1 MSYPNQ
7 DDENNTQEKD
17 SQLKA
22 QKEMML
28 KQVLSSE
35 ARLRLN
41 NVRMVKSD
49 LADLVENY
57 ILNLSVQG
65 KISGQI
71 SDEQLKQILSSAQQ
85 PKHDFKFNRVWSQ
98 ENIIKGKKATI
109 FMKAVVYREYAPD
122 EDYAK
127 ILKVED
133 IDEQNQKQMR

>member
-28 KQVLSSE
+28 KQVLSSD

-41 NVRMVKSD
+41 NVRMVKPD

-71 SDEQLKQILSSAQQ
+71 SDDQLKQILSSAQQ
-85 PKHDFKFNRVWSQ
+85 PKRDFKLSL
-98 ENIIKGKKATI
+98 IHI
-109 FMKAVVYREYAPD
+109 
-122 EDYAK
+122 
-127 ILKVED
+127 
-133 IDEQNQKQMR
+133 

>member
-7 DDENNTQEKD
+7 DDENKASQEKD

-22 QKEMML
+22 QKEIML
-28 KQVLSSE
+28 KQVLSAD

-41 NVRMVKSD
+41 NVRMVKPD

-71 SDEQLKQILSSAQQ
+71 SDDQLKQILASAQQ
-85 PKHDFKFNRVWSQ
+85 PKRDFKFNRV
-98 ENIIKGKKATI
+98 
-109 FMKAVVYREYAPD
+109 
-122 EDYAK
+122 
-127 ILKVED
+127 
-133 IDEQNQKQMR
+133 

>member
-7 DDENNTQEKD
+7 DDENNTPQEKD

-28 KQVLSSE
+28 KQVLSGD

-41 NVRMVKSD
+41 NVRMVKPE

-57 ILNLSVQG
+57 ILNLSMQG

-85 PKHDFKFNRVWSQ
+85 PKRDFKINRV
-98 ENIIKGKKATI
+98 
-109 FMKAVVYREYAPD
+109 
-122 EDYAK
+122 
-127 ILKVED
+127 
-133 IDEQNQKQMR
+133 

>member
-7 DDENNTQEKD
+7 DDENNTSQEKD

-22 QKEMML
+22 QKEIML
-28 KQVLSSE
+28 KQVLSGD

-41 NVRMVKSD
+41 NVRMVKPD

-71 SDEQLKQILSSAQQ
+71 SDDQLKQILSSAQQ
-85 PKHDFKFNRVWSQ
+85 PKRDFKFNRV
-98 ENIIKGKKATI
+98 
-109 FMKAVVYREYAPD
+109 
-122 EDYAK
+122 
-127 ILKVED
+127 
-133 IDEQNQKQMR
+133 

>member
-7 DDENNTQEKD
+7 DDENNASQEKD

-28 KQVLSSE
+28 KQVLSSD

-41 NVRMVKSD
+41 NVRMVKPD

-65 KISGQI
+65 KITGQI
-71 SDEQLKQILSSAQQ
+71 SDEQLKQILLSVQQ
-85 PKHDFKFNRVWSQ
+85 PKRDFKFNRV
-98 ENIIKGKKATI
+98 
-109 FMKAVVYREYAPD
+109 
-122 EDYAK
+122 
-127 ILKVED
+127 
-133 IDEQNQKQMR
+133 

>member
-28 KQVLSSE
+28 KQVLSSD

-41 NVRMVKSD
+41 NVRMVKPD

-71 SDEQLKQILSSAQQ
+71 SDDQLKQILSSTQQ
-85 PKHDFKFNRVWSQ
+85 PKRDFKINRV
-98 ENIIKGKKATI
+98 
-109 FMKAVVYREYAPD
+109 
-122 EDYAK
+122 
-127 ILKVED
+127 
-133 IDEQNQKQMR
+133 

>member
-7 DDENNTQEKD
+7 DDEKNTSQEKD

-71 SDEQLKQILSSAQQ
+71 SDDQLKQILSSAQQ
-85 PKHDFKFNRVWSQ
+85 PKHDFKFNRV
-98 ENIIKGKKATI
+98 
-109 FMKAVVYREYAPD
+109 
-122 EDYAK
+122 
-127 ILKVED
+127 
-133 IDEQNQKQMR
+133 

>member
-41 NVRMVKSD
+41 NVRMVKPD
-49 LADLVENY
+49 LTDLVENY

-71 SDEQLKQILSSAQQ
+71 SDDQLKQILSSAQQ
-85 PKHDFKFNRVWSQ
+85 PKRDFKFNRV
-98 ENIIKGKKATI
+98 
-109 FMKAVVYREYAPD
+109 
-122 EDYAK
+122 
-127 ILKVED
+127 
-133 IDEQNQKQMR
+133 

>member
-1 MSYPNQ
+1 MSYSNQ
-7 DDENNTQEKD
+7 DDENNASQEKD

-22 QKEMML
+22 QKETML
-28 KQVLSSE
+28 KQVLSSD

-41 NVRMVKSD
+41 NVRMVKPE

-85 PKHDFKFNRVWSQ
+85 PKRDFKFNRV
-98 ENIIKGKKATI
+98 
-109 FMKAVVYREYAPD
+109 
-122 EDYAK
+122 
-127 ILKVED
+127 
-133 IDEQNQKQMR
+133 

>member
-17 SQLKA
+17 SQFKA

-85 PKHDFKFNRVWSQ
+85 PKRDFKFSRV
-98 ENIIKGKKATI
+98 
-109 FMKAVVYREYAPD
+109 
-122 EDYAK
+122 
-127 ILKVED
+127 
-133 IDEQNQKQMR
+133 

>member
-41 NVRMVKSD
+41 NVRMVKPD
-49 LADLVENY
+49 LTDLVENY

-71 SDEQLKQILSSAQQ
+71 SDDQLKQILSSAQQ
-85 PKHDFKFNRVWSQ
+85 PKHDFKFNRV
-98 ENIIKGKKATI
+98 
-109 FMKAVVYREYAPD
+109 
-122 EDYAK
+122 
-127 ILKVED
+127 
-133 IDEQNQKQMR
+133 

>member
-7 DDENNTQEKD
+7 DDENNTSQEKD

-28 KQVLSSE
+28 KQVLATD

-41 NVRMVKSD
+41 NVRMVKPD

-57 ILNLSVQG
+57 ILNLTVQG

-71 SDEQLKQILSSAQQ
+71 SDDQLKQILLSVQQ
-85 PKHDFKFNRVWSQ
+85 PKRDFKFNRV
-98 ENIIKGKKATI
+98 
-109 FMKAVVYREYAPD
+109 
-122 EDYAK
+122 
-127 ILKVED
+127 
-133 IDEQNQKQMR
+133 